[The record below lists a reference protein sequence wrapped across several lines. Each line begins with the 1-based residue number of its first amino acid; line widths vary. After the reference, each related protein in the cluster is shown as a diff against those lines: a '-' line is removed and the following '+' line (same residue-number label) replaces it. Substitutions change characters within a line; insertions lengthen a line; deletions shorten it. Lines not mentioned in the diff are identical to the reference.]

1 MARRRLGTICALLF
15 AALFAL
21 AFISGIA
28 RAQPN
33 SSQRDGAESI
43 GVASMEPDGT
53 IVLRLI
59 ARGAG
64 GMTGEGLL
72 RYPRSHPQYKEILDH
87 VGPMRPGES
96 RSVAPWPD

>member
-1 MARRRLGTICALLF
+1 MAAKRIMRTVCALLF
-15 AALFAL
+15 AVAL
-21 AFISGIA
+21 SGGA
-28 RAQPN
+28 HAQSN

-59 ARGAG
+59 ARGPG

-72 RYPRSHPQYKEILDH
+72 RYPRSHPQYKEILNH
-87 VGPMRPGES
+87 VGPMQPGEA
-96 RSVAPWPD
+96 RSVAPWPN